1 MGKNRLVYGV
11 GYNDSK
17 EATVTTVEHY
27 CEVTGKLV
35 GKKLL
40 KCPFYSRWKDMLKRC
55 YSGKY
60 PSYEGVIVCQEWLTF
75 SNFRAWMETQD
86 WEGKQLDKDLLVK
99 DNKLYSPAV
108 CLFISREVNLF
119 ITESD
124 KARGEFPIGV
134 TFDKATGKFLS
145 QCRNI
150 ICEGSG
156 HIGRY
161 LTPEEASR
169 AWLTRKLELA
179 KLLAVKQEDL
189 TVAEALV
196 RRYENYEISQI

>member
-1 MGKNRLVYGV
+1 MGKKRLVYGV

-17 EATVTTVEHY
+17 EVTVTIIKHH

-60 PSYEGVIVCQEWLTF
+60 PSYEDVVVCQEWLTF
-75 SNFRAWMETQD
+75 SNFKVWMEKQD
-86 WEGKQLDKDLLVK
+86 WEGKQLDKDLLFIG
-99 DNKLYSPAV
+99 NKLYSPST
-108 CLFISREVNLF
+108 CLFVSRDVNLF

-145 QCRNI
+145 QCRNL
-150 ICEGSG
+150 ICTGSG

-161 LTPEEASR
+161 LTPEEAGR
-169 AWLTRKLELA
+169 AWLVRKLELA
-179 KLLAVKQEDL
+179 KLLAAEQDDPI
-189 TVAEALV
+189 VAEALV